1 MSYTVLAD
9 LKTHLGITGTTDDD
23 ALNALLAAVEAAIDQ
38 YTGRHFYGRLKTKY
52 YREESVED
60 QTLHLFEDLISVTT
74 LTNGDAN
81 AIASTSYWLLP
92 RNDGPP
98 YWRIELK
105 SSYYWLFV
113 TDGWIEVTGYWGYSM
128 TPPESVV
135 RASLLW
141 ASEMWGKMGAEG
153 VTSHQIGDF
162 SETFGGVTG
171 LVGSPPDAA
180 RAFLDPLVRHWGYV
194 D

>member
-1 MSYTVLAD
+1 MSYTELSA
-9 LKTHLGITGTTDDD
+9 LKSHLSITGTTDDD

-52 YREESVED
+52 YREESIEN

-74 LTNGDAN
+74 LTNGDAT
-81 AIASTSYWLLP
+81 AIAAANYWLLP

-113 TDGWIEVTGYWGYSM
+113 TDGWIEVYGYWGYSM

-135 RASLLW
+135 TGSLLW
-141 ASEMWGKMGAEG
+141 ASALWGRKESEG
-153 VTSHQIGDF
+153 IISHKIGDF
-162 SETFGGVTG
+162 METFGEWSTN
-171 LVGSPPDAA
+171 PPDAA